1 MEDQP
6 EHSVSNEK
14 STAVGER
21 QLHRGD
27 YGAETELQRHL
38 STRHVTMIALG
49 SSIGMGLWLGSGK
62 SLASGG
68 PVGIFLGYILAGSMV
83 WAVSHS
89 IGELAVLYP
98 LPSAFVQWTGKFVS
112 PSAAFSLGWA
122 YWFNYILTVA
132 NEIQVT
138 SVVMGFWTD
147 DLPNAAWIT
156 IFWAV
161 VTLANVFGVKVFG
174 EIEVVGASIKFGW
187 IIVVI
192 FSLIVTSAGG
202 APGHGPIGFRYW
214 NSDPFTHG
222 FKGFLSVM
230 PTCIFAMA
238 GSENCGLVAAE
249 TRNPRRSVPRAVG
262 SIWLR
267 LSLFYILGAMMVTI
281 NVDPHNK
288 DLFGQSGTNASPF
301 VIAYREARL
310 PALAHMMNAVILIS
324 VVTTG
329 TIYIYSGSRN
339 ILGLAHLGMA
349 PKQFKHAD
357 DSGRPWPGLVLSIIL
372 GGGLAYLN
380 VKNSSADVFSWLSNM
395 TSLFTLFGW
404 GMICLAHIRFRHAW
418 HAQGRSDSDLPWK
431 SWTYPYS
438 AWWGLIWCMVLIVV
452 EFYLAV
458 WPLGLPPSAKN
469 FFSNYVSV
477 IAIVVLYL
485 GARTYYRGP
494 WWIKLTD
501 IDLDANRRFY
511 VDTEIEKVPEKGLR
525 GKAEKVLGFL
535 FN

>member
-1 MEDQP
+1 MDSQP
-6 EHSVSNEK
+6 EDKVSNEK
-14 STAVGER
+14 STAVAAESD
-21 QLHRGD
+21 QHRRD
-27 YGAETELQRHL
+27 HGAETELQRHL

-68 PVGIFLGYILAGSMV
+68 PVGFS
-83 WAVSHS
+83 SHS
-89 IGELAVLYP
+89 IGELAILYP
-98 LPSAFVQWTGKFVS
+98 LPSAFVQWTHKFVS
-112 PSAAFSLGWA
+112 PSAAFALGWA
-122 YWFNYILTVA
+122 YWFNYVLTVA
-132 NEIQVT
+132 NELQVT
-138 SVVMGFWTD
+138 GVILRFWTD
-147 DLPNAAWIT
+147 KLSNAACIT

-161 VTLANVFGVKVFG
+161 VIAANVFGVKVFG
-174 EIEVVGASIKFGW
+174 EIEVIGSSIKFGW

-214 NSDPFTHG
+214 KSDPFTHG

-249 TRNPRRSVPRAVG
+249 TINPRKSVPRAVG

-267 LSLFYILGAMMVTI
+267 LTLFYVLGAVMVTI

-301 VIAYREARL
+301 VIAYREAGL
-310 PALAHMMNAVILIS
+310 SALAHMMNAIILIS
-324 VVTTG
+324 VVSTG
-329 TIYIYSGSRN
+329 TIYVYSGSRN
-339 ILGLAHLGMA
+339 ILGLAHMNMA
-349 PKQFKHAD
+349 PKQFRLAD
-357 DSGRPWPGLVLSIIL
+357 NSGRPWPALVLSVIL
-372 GGGLAYLN
+372 GGGFAYLN
-380 VKNSSADVFSWLSNM
+380 VTNSSADVFSWLSNM

-418 HAQGRSDSDLPWK
+418 HAQGRPDSALPWK
-431 SWTYPYS
+431 SWTYPYG
-438 AWWGLIWCMVLIVV
+438 AWWGLVWCMVLIVV

-458 WPLGLPPSAKN
+458 WPLGLPPSAKS
-469 FFSNYVSV
+469 FFSSYVSV
-477 IAIVVLYL
+477 IVILVLYL
-485 GARTYYRGP
+485 GAALYYRGP

-511 VDTEIEKVPEKGLR
+511 VDGEVEKEPKQGLR
-525 GKAEKVLGFL
+525 GMADKVLGVV

>member
-1 MEDQP
+1 
-6 EHSVSNEK
+6 
-14 STAVGER
+14 
-21 QLHRGD
+21 
-27 YGAETELQRHL
+27 
-38 STRHVTMIALG
+38 
-49 SSIGMGLWLGSGK
+49 
-62 SLASGG
+62 
-68 PVGIFLGYILAGSMV
+68 
-83 WAVSHS
+83 
-89 IGELAVLYP
+89 
-98 LPSAFVQWTGKFVS
+98 
-112 PSAAFSLGWA
+112 
-122 YWFNYILTVA
+122 
-132 NEIQVT
+132 
-138 SVVMGFWTD
+138 
-147 DLPNAAWIT
+147 
-156 IFWAV
+156 
-161 VTLANVFGVKVFG
+161 
-174 EIEVVGASIKFGW
+174 
-187 IIVVI
+187 
-192 FSLIVTSAGG
+192 
-202 APGHGPIGFRYW
+202 
-214 NSDPFTHG
+214 
-222 FKGFLSVM
+222 
-230 PTCIFAMA
+230 MA

-267 LSLFYILGAMMVTI
+267 LSLFYILGAVMVSI
-281 NVDPHNK
+281 NVDPRNK

-301 VIAYREARL
+301 VIAYREAGL
-310 PALAHMMNAVILIS
+310 PALAHMMNAVILTS

-357 DSGRPWPGLVLSIIL
+357 ESGRPWPGLVLSIVL

-418 HAQGRSDSDLPWK
+418 HAQGRSDADLPWK

-452 EFYLAV
+452 EFYLAI
-458 WPLGLPPSAKN
+458 WPLGSLPSAKN
-469 FFSNYVSV
+469 FFSSYVSV

-485 GARTYYRGP
+485 GARLYYRGP
-494 WWIKLTD
+494 WWIKLAD

-511 VDTEIEKVPEKGLR
+511 IDSETEKEPKKGLR
-525 GKAEKVLGFL
+525 SKAEKALGFL